1 MNQSL
6 LWGVFA
12 VGLVCCWLCSPGH
25 PCVCSFV
32 WGCPWRGGW
41 AGGTGEQLRVCW
53 ECTEQGLCSH
63 AALQSM
69 NSHPGQHPGHCCHS
83 LKGKI
88 QPRIPSPKQK
98 GLEAC
103 DKCTAVC
110 SDRDCRELLREGQ
123 SELSAGWAQAALPGC
138 PWENGAAR
146 AALAL
151 LGCCWGCP
159 WHQELLDCALNL
171 QKSTLWGYSTDPEQ
185 ISVLF
190 SLHTIRKVKFIQSWF
205 CFNLMHPW

>member
-12 VGLVCCWLCSPGH
+12 VGLVCCWLCSPEH

-69 NSHPGQHPGHCCHS
+69 NSHPGQHPGDCCHS
-83 LKGKI
+83 LKGENPAQNPLPKAERSGRPVI
-88 QPRIPSPKQK
+88 NALQCAVTETAESCSGRGSQSCQQGGHRLHCQAAFGRMVQPKQLWLSWDAAGAAPDTRSCWIVHWTHRKAPCQVTAQTQSKSLFCFLLIPS
-98 GLEAC
+98 ER
-103 DKCTAVC
+103 
-110 SDRDCRELLREGQ
+110 SSLLSHG
-123 SELSAGWAQAALPGC
+123 
-138 PWENGAAR
+138 
-146 AALAL
+146 
-151 LGCCWGCP
+151 
-159 WHQELLDCALNL
+159 
-171 QKSTLWGYSTDPEQ
+171 
-185 ISVLF
+185 SVL
-190 SLHTIRKVKFIQSWF
+190 I
-205 CFNLMHPW
+205 